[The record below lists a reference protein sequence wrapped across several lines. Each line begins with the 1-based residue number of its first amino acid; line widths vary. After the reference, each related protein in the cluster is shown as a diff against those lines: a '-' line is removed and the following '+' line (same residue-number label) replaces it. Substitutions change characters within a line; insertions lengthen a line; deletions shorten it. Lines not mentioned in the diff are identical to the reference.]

1 MWLFTQYGFYS
12 VVAQDGEASAAQDEN
27 ENDGENYLV
36 RSRVRNDLQN
46 LKVLAHLDNEILENI
61 GTDYRYRMVLD
72 AAEWSRA
79 LGSLGASI
87 DYSNFKNRIGA
98 LPDQSGKSAA
108 YHQVWTTLRGVSEPS
123 PAEIAD
129 EANQIRPLAISAD
142 DAELEEMYG
151 EAVTRGQNGD
161 HEGALEIVEQLIER
175 APQIPVAHWMKGVH
189 LAALGQN
196 EAAVWAFTDGLEI
209 DPDDQHALWN
219 MALACTRTGRHEA
232 AVLALKHALE
242 IDADFSDALFL
253 LGYVYARENDI
264 ETPLELDDWLSENQ
278 PGQVDLNS
286 EGTFFLL
293 TLAYLALEDLTAAR
307 EQWEILRDMDA
318 ELAEQLEPWL
328 DDEDMT
334 SPPDDWEERNDDLRG
349 ALERAAR
356 WDARGDAVPPEA
368 TEMVYR
374 AFMDSWL
381 LVPLNHEPE
390 ESEDGGASLSL
401 RSGLLAGIGNQTG
414 LVAFS
419 DETAQHA
426 FFGDVA
432 EHNVVLSGGDL
443 CRALAQMAGQWTD
456 SGAAPAALV
465 INPGGPHPY
474 ALGLSHLVFL
484 ATGGVPID
492 EEHAVIGEGTQV
504 EIRLPDDGEEPPAG
518 LLAAVRQAIAGSA
531 AQTGAREVWWF
542 ILRFGEGEAHLGLGV
557 FPGAQ
562 ETVDAVGRAIND
574 VWWQHAPSLSV
585 YDVLGMEG
593 DIEIRIRKG
602 GELLWEIE

>member
-12 VVAQDGEASAAQDEN
+12 VVVQSAGKSAAHDDD
-27 ENDGENYLV
+27 NDDDENYLV
-36 RSRVRNDLQN
+36 RSRVRNDLEI
-46 LKVLAHLDNEILENI
+46 LKALAHLDNEILENA
-61 GTDYRYRMVLD
+61 GTDYRYRMILN
-72 AAEWSRA
+72 AEDWSRA

-87 DYSNFKNRIGA
+87 DYSNFKNRIGE
-98 LPDQSGKSAA
+98 LPDQGGKSAA
-108 YHQVWTTLRGVSEPS
+108 YHQIWTTLLAVKEPS
-123 PAEIAD
+123 PAEIAA
-129 EANQIRPLAISAD
+129 EENQVRPAAMSAD
-142 DAELEEMYG
+142 DAELEELYQ
-151 EAVTRGQNGD
+151 EAVQRGQSGD
-161 HEGALEIVEQLIER
+161 HDGALEVIEQLIQR
-175 APQIPVAHWMKGVH
+175 APQVPVAHWMKGIH
-189 LAALGQN
+189 LAARGQN

-232 AVLALKHALE
+232 AILSLKHALE
-242 IDADFSDALFL
+242 IDPDFTDALFL
-253 LGYVYARENDI
+253 IGHVYAHENHI
-264 ETPLELDDWLSENQ
+264 ETPLVLDDWLQNQQ
-278 PGQVDLNS
+278 PGQVDLS
-286 EGTFFLL
+286 SASTFFLL
-293 TLAYLALEDLTAAR
+293 TLAYLALDDPETARA
-307 EQWEILRDMDA
+307 QWETLRERDA

-328 DDEDMT
+328 DEEIEAA
-334 SPPDDWEERNDDLRG
+334 PPSDWEEQNDDLRG
-349 ALERAAR
+349 ALDRAAR
-356 WDARGDAVPPEA
+356 WDARGDAVPLEA

-390 ESEDGGASLSL
+390 EGESGGASLSL
-401 RSGLLAGIGNQTG
+401 RSGLLEGIGNQTG
-414 LVAFS
+414 LVAFT
-419 DETAQHA
+419 DEDAERA
-426 FFGDVA
+426 FFGEVP

-456 SGAAPAALV
+456 AGAAPAALV

-474 ALGLSHLVFL
+474 ALGLSNLVFL

-504 EIRLPDDGEEPPAG
+504 EIRLPDEDEEPPTE
-518 LLAAVRQAIAGSA
+518 LLAAVGQAIAESA
-531 AQTGAREVWWF
+531 ENTGVREVWWF

-557 FPGAQ
+557 FPGDQ
-562 ETVDAVGRAIND
+562 EIVDAVGRAIND

-602 GELLWEIE
+602 GELLWEI